1 MSSNQEKEAIRQRLK
16 ALFDIVYEEALQNP
30 SFFSR
35 LEAIL
40 LSPEA
45 KLSLQSKIS
54 PPGRSPLNMLDIL
67 HSDGDTAL
75 RDTLNN
81 YTNDDLAKLCV
92 QERIRKLKQAKSL
105 DRSALIDLLVETAK
119 SRLKQGESFVK
130 RG

>member
-16 ALFDIVYEEALQNP
+16 ALFDVVYEEALQNP

-45 KLSLQSKIS
+45 KLSLQSKTS
-54 PPGRSPLNMLDIL
+54 PLGRSPLNMLDIL
-67 HSDGDTAL
+67 HRDGDTAL

-81 YTNDDLAKLCV
+81 YTNDELARLCV
-92 QERIRKLKQAKSL
+92 RERIRKLKEAKSL

-130 RG
+130 RS